1 MTIENCVRK
10 GDYLCNM
17 NFFLNLFVNI
27 NRRKL
32 AFFSNEFLVK
42 ARVTYR
48 QQSRV
53 WSQSSLILSI
63 LF

>member
-32 AFFSNEFLVK
+32 TFFSNEFLVK

-53 WSQSSLILSI
+53 
-63 LF
+63 